1 MLLKL
6 IPLFFMLH
14 GICISRPMM
23 TGDAY
28 MDGQTWTAEDL
39 FSMYPRPYQPPPE
52 APEIISTKVIGTPQH
67 EFGPGRNLYPVS
79 EEQRIKDRKASQ
91 SSSQNAISRSSS
103 RSHNAISRSS
113 SSQSECCIIMKP

>member
-23 TGDAY
+23 TGDGY
-28 MDGQTWTAEDL
+28 MDGQTWTAEDF
-39 FSMYPRPYQPPPE
+39 FSTNTVPYRPNPE
-52 APEIISTKVIGTPQH
+52 APEINTSKVIGTPQH

-79 EEQRIKDRKASQ
+79 EEQRIKDRRASGGNQNPCCNILKA
-91 SSSQNAISRSSS
+91 
-103 RSHNAISRSS
+103 
-113 SSQSECCIIMKP
+113 